1 MTQFISI
8 RHEGIS
14 DIENCNT
21 NICRRKNNKLNHDK
35 FKEDFNKINWTNLF
49 SVDNIDTAYDSFL
62 DQVEKLIDK
71 HIPIEKISKRKLK
84 QQNKKLWVN
93 NDLLKRIEHK
103 NKLYKRAKVEQDVN
117 LKASLEKEVT
127 ILQKILKK
135 DIRFEK
141 DKYYQRFFKENKNNL
156 IKVWKNI
163 KNLINFKP
171 KLKSNINY
179 LYIDGKRTSTNP
191 LEIAN
196 KFNDHFTTIAAKTEK
211 KIVKT
216 NKKFHDYLINPNKT
230 FSLYPTT
237 PTEVED
243 YMKNLNIRK
252 AVGPSSLPNRILKE
266 FSKLFSTPIK
276 FFNLKPQPQS
286 KTSTQILQHVS

>member
-1 MTQFISI
+1 MLSYSFLPRIIKPTRITPRTKTPIDNISFNGLQSNIIAGNITTDISDHLTQFISI
-8 RHEGIS
+8 RHEGIP
-14 DIENCNT
+14 DIENYNT
-21 NICRRKNNKLNHDK
+21 NICRRNYNKLNHDK

-49 SVDNIDTAYDSFL
+49 SVNNIDTACDSFL

-84 QQNKKLWVN
+84 QQSKKPWVN

-171 KLKSNINY
+171 KSKSNINR

-196 KFNDHFTTIAAKTEK
+196 KFNDHFTTIAAKIEK

-216 NKKFHDYLINPNKT
+216 DKKFHDYLINPNNKT
-230 FSLYPTT
+230 FSLYLLRP
-237 PTEVED
+237 
-243 YMKNLNIRK
+243 
-252 AVGPSSLPNRILKE
+252 LK
-266 FSKLFSTPIK
+266 
-276 FFNLKPQPQS
+276 
-286 KTSTQILQHVS
+286 

>member
-1 MTQFISI
+1 M
-8 RHEGIS
+8 
-14 DIENCNT
+14 NY
-21 NICRRKNNKLNHDK
+21 NKLNHDK

-84 QQNKKLWVN
+84 QQSKKPWVN
-93 NDLLKRIEHK
+93 NDLLKRVEHK

-156 IKVWKNI
+156 IKFWENI

-171 KLKSNINY
+171 KSKSNINC

-191 LEIAN
+191 LEL
-196 KFNDHFTTIAAKTEK
+196 
-211 KIVKT
+211 
-216 NKKFHDYLINPNKT
+216 LI
-230 FSLYPTT
+230 
-237 PTEVED
+237 
-243 YMKNLNIRK
+243 
-252 AVGPSSLPNRILKE
+252 SSVI
-266 FSKLFSTPIK
+266 
-276 FFNLKPQPQS
+276 
-286 KTSTQILQHVS
+286 ILQQ